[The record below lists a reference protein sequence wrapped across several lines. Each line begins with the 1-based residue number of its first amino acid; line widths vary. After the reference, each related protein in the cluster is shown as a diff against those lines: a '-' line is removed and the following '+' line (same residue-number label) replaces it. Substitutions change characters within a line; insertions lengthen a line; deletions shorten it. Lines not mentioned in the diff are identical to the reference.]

1 MTLPEIILY
10 CLLSAL
16 CSFLSYTVLLT
27 KRLRLHQ
34 YAILFLYLTANFYI
48 LFQTGYYIIGIFT
61 MFSSAA
67 ILLFFLKE
75 HYIWNLCL
83 IFIGYLIS
91 ACLNNLLLSA
101 ITSLGLFTYE
111 DLGTQY
117 ANLFSLFF
125 AVFLFIFLYLL
136 RKIIYCYL
144 HITDYFD
151 MPRIFRLGIFTECTL
166 SVLLYIFNI
175 QNGHSA
181 GYSDSSLLYNT
192 LLFILI
198 IFINLVLLII
208 CSDTVKKEATQK
220 YLEHQQKLSSDYI
233 KTLEN
238 MNNEIKTFR
247 HDYKNILCSI
257 SGYLREDKIDELKR
271 YMSTQIQ
278 SADSL
283 YDSQIMWSGL
293 SSIEPLEFRVFLF
306 EKLLYG
312 LSQKLHIFVSADPQL
327 SIVNINST
335 DLIRLLGIYLDNAFE
350 AAVLSEERK
359 IILSLHTGQHST
371 IITLENTF
379 SGSLTISDL
388 SAKGFSTKGRSHGIG
403 LTSAGQI
410 LQKYKNI
417 VSGTSIDKN
426 RFIQR
431 LEICE

>member
-1 MTLPEIILY
+1 
-10 CLLSAL
+10 
-16 CSFLSYTVLLT
+16 
-27 KRLRLHQ
+27 
-34 YAILFLYLTANFYI
+34 
-48 LFQTGYYIIGIFT
+48 
-61 MFSSAA
+61 
-67 ILLFFLKE
+67 
-75 HYIWNLCL
+75 
-83 IFIGYLIS
+83 
-91 ACLNNLLLSA
+91 
-101 ITSLGLFTYE
+101 
-111 DLGTQY
+111 
-117 ANLFSLFF
+117 
-125 AVFLFIFLYLL
+125 
-136 RKIIYCYL
+136 
-144 HITDYFD
+144 
-151 MPRIFRLGIFTECTL
+151 
-166 SVLLYIFNI
+166 
-175 QNGHSA
+175 
-181 GYSDSSLLYNT
+181 
-192 LLFILI
+192 
-198 IFINLVLLII
+198 
-208 CSDTVKKEATQK
+208 
-220 YLEHQQKLSSDYI
+220 
-233 KTLEN
+233 

-350 AAVLSEERK
+350 AAVISEERQ

-388 SAKGFSTKGRSHGIG
+388 SAKGFSTKGRSHGIV

-426 RFIQR
+426 RFIKR